1 MKDIVKVSK
10 YLSLLLRH
18 NPEKEDLIIDKNG
31 WVSVSEILN
40 KLNLTIQELDI
51 VVNENNK
58 KRFEYNDIKT
68 KIRARQGHSIKV
80 DVELKKTIPPF
91 ELYHGTSKSFESSIR
106 KTGIDKRNRLHV
118 HLSEDFETAV
128 NVGSRKSN
136 NIVVLTIKARA
147 MYTDGFIFYLSNN
160 GVWLTDHVPSKYIKN
175 EK

>member
-68 KIRARQGHSIKV
+68 KIRARQGHSIQV
-80 DVELKKTIPPF
+80 DV
-91 ELYHGTSKSFESSIR
+91 
-106 KTGIDKRNRLHV
+106 
-118 HLSEDFETAV
+118 
-128 NVGSRKSN
+128 
-136 NIVVLTIKARA
+136 ARR
-147 MYTDGFIFYLSNN
+147 
-160 GVWLTDHVPSKYIKN
+160 
-175 EK
+175 